1 MILGAMAKVRE
12 TFFNLNICIYHYS
25 RPIVHFF
32 NSQYFL
38 YFRASLRSFKF
49 NTHLSIYS
57 STLYYRINPLTHQY
71 NESII

>member
-57 STLYYRINPLTHQY
+57 STYLLIY
-71 NESII
+71 IILSH

>member
-12 TFFNLNICIYHYS
+12 TFFNLNISIYHYS

-38 YFRASLRSFKF
+38 YFRASL
-49 NTHLSIYS
+49 
-57 STLYYRINPLTHQY
+57 
-71 NESII
+71 

>member
-12 TFFNLNICIYHYS
+12 TFFNLNISIYHYS

-57 STLYYRINPLTHQY
+57 STYLLIY
-71 NESII
+71 IILSH

>member
-12 TFFNLNICIYHYS
+12 TFFNLNISIYHYS

-49 NTHLSIYS
+49 NTHLPIYS
-57 STLYYRINPLTHQY
+57 STHLHY
-71 NESII
+71 IIELSH